1 MRFAF
6 EEIFAQVS
14 LLALQDI
21 SIPRLPRPTCNLE
34 TVDWEVFNPSYKQM
48 CQAMLI
54 LPVIMQKSQT
64 FIDNNYDNWSIFWQ
78 SFVLQ
83 TSPEDKII
91 RM

>member
-14 LLALQDI
+14 LLALKDI
-21 SIPRLPRPTCNLE
+21 SIPRLLRPTCNLE

-64 FIDNNYDNWSIFWQ
+64 FIDDNYDN
-78 SFVLQ
+78 
-83 TSPEDKII
+83 
-91 RM
+91 

>member
-1 MRFAF
+1 
-6 EEIFAQVS
+6 
-14 LLALQDI
+14 
-21 SIPRLPRPTCNLE
+21 
-34 TVDWEVFNPSYKQM
+34 M

-64 FIDNNYDNWSIFWQ
+64 FIDDNYDNWSIFWQ

-83 TSPEDKII
+83 TSPEEKII

>member
-14 LLALQDI
+14 LLALKDI
-21 SIPRLPRPTCNLE
+21 SIPRLLRPTCNLE

-64 FIDNNYDNWSIFWQ
+64 FIDDNYDNWSIFWQ

-83 TSPEDKII
+83 TSPEEKII